1 MLGASGE
8 TENWHSSRR
17 GFSITW
23 KEKRKRQ
30 KRKVKGI
37 YFVFQENFAFHES
50 ANNLATRVCQFKPTR
65 RTVGKEGT
73 SMQHLSMIS
82 GVLGIDVTVD
92 LREVNVTSWI
102 IVISLGNSQDT
113 CSNDHYALF

>member
-1 MLGASGE
+1 MK
-8 TENWHSSRR
+8 
-17 GFSITW
+17 IK
-23 KEKRKRQ
+23 KEKD

-82 GVLGIDVTVD
+82 GVLGIDVIVD
-92 LREVNVTSWI
+92 LREVNVTS
-102 IVISLGNSQDT
+102 
-113 CSNDHYALF
+113 

>member
-1 MLGASGE
+1 MK
-8 TENWHSSRR
+8 
-17 GFSITW
+17 IK
-23 KEKRKRQ
+23 KEKD

-37 YFVFQENFAFHES
+37 YFVFQENLVFDES

-82 GVLGIDVTVD
+82 GILGIDVTVD
-92 LREVNVTSWI
+92 LRGS
-102 IVISLGNSQDT
+102 
-113 CSNDHYALF
+113 

>member
-1 MLGASGE
+1 MLLKIQSTYVRCFWGNRKLTFFKE
-8 TENWHSSRR
+8 
-17 GFSITW
+17 GFFNCMKIK
-23 KEKRKRQ
+23 KEKD

-82 GVLGIDVTVD
+82 GVLGIDVIVD
-92 LREVNVTSWI
+92 LREVNVTS
-102 IVISLGNSQDT
+102 
-113 CSNDHYALF
+113 

>member
-1 MLGASGE
+1 MLLGKQKIDILQGGIFQLH
-8 TENWHSSRR
+8 EN
-17 GFSITW
+17 
-23 KEKRKRQ
+23 KKRKRQ

-82 GVLGIDVTVD
+82 GILGIDVTVD
-92 LREVNVTSWI
+92 LREVNVTS
-102 IVISLGNSQDT
+102 
-113 CSNDHYALF
+113 